1 MITVEAAVKNNLL
14 QPSDVLLPPTNQP
27 IAKNQGSL
35 SLTQQD
41 IALLWV
47 KMAKAYGYKFINNF
61 GEKDTGIWF
70 EALKDL
76 TSDDLDYG
84 FKKMLV
90 TITDE
95 ERKKHEAW
103 PPNVK
108 EFRMYC
114 ERRLKDF
121 DLPEVHEAFSEA
133 QNNNYLSRPY
143 WSHPLVLTA
152 KNRLNKR
159 PNDYVMDEDY
169 RSFSAIYRDL
179 CQKFM
184 RGEAMNLLNGK

>member
-1 MITVEAAVKNNLL
+1 MTR
-14 QPSDVLLPPTNQP
+14 
-27 IAKNQGSL
+27 
-35 SLTQQD
+35 
-41 IALLWV
+41 
-47 KMAKAYGYKFINNF
+47 AYGYKFINNF
-61 GEKDTGIWF
+61 GEKDNGIWY

-76 TSDDLDYG
+76 TSDDLNYG

-95 ERKKHEAW
+95 ERKRREAW

-114 ERRLKDF
+114 ERRLQDF
-121 DLPEVHEAFSEA
+121 DLPEVHEAFREA

-143 WSHPLVLTA
+143 WSHPLVLVA
-152 KNRLNKR
+152 KKRLNKK

-169 RSFSAIYRDL
+169 RSFAVIYRDL
-179 CQKFM
+179 CQRFM
-184 RGEAMNLLNGK
+184 RGEAMCMNQGR